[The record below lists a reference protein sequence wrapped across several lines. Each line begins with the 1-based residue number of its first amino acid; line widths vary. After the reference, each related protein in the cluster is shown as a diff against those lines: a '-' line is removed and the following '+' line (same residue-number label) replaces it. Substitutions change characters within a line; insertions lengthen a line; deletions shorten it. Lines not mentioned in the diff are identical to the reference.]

1 MFCEECGTELE
12 PGARFCE
19 TCGTPVPQEEKHIS
33 FENGIILTNLNK
45 LASQLGTSKDSINN
59 LLSEY
64 IDFSKQRSVSYTLLN
79 LENQNDITIDKVI
92 STLKTSSITSKIKYV
107 FILGNEEIIPV
118 IEYQNESGDQDENVP
133 SDLPY
138 SILASTSPWNGINYS
153 FDKMLRTGRLVT
165 YPGEGFEKFAV
176 YFKNVMHY
184 QNSFPR
190 ITPYSLSAK
199 VWKMETDFE
208 YKKISEPYLKSC
220 DSSPEITVSTV
231 ENFISKD
238 SNLLLFN
245 LHGSNQTKFWYGQ
258 EGQDFPEA
266 FEPKNIDALNGPFI
280 IGVEACYGANYKGAF
295 TEESSILVKAM
306 QSGCISFLGSSR
318 IAYGTS
324 EPEGNNAD
332 FMIGEYLKQIKN
344 GVSAGDA
351 HVAGIQRVV
360 CDTKEFSDV
369 EIKTIAEFNLFGDPS
384 ISTGPFAKEQTEAA
398 AQSSSSS
405 TSTTSK
411 TFAGNFSSLNVKM
424 PDIKGTVRLSLA
436 KVDSK
441 IEAAINTYVYEKYTF
456 MKDCLART
464 YKVEGKDLFQ
474 SIYSKEGAKGGIIN
488 QTVRIYYDRN
498 GAIKKEMESK

>member
-1 MFCEECGTELE
+1 MFCEECGAQLE

-19 TCGTPVPQEEKHIS
+19 NCGTPVPQEEKHIS
-33 FENGIILTNLNK
+33 FENGIFLTNLNK

-64 IDFSKQRSVSYTLLN
+64 IDFSKQRGVSYTLLN

-165 YPGEGFEKFAV
+165 YTGEGFEKFAV

-190 ITPYSLSAK
+190 ITSYSLSAK

-208 YKKISEPYLKSC
+208 YKKISEPYLKAC

-280 IGVEACYGANYKGAF
+280 IGVEACYGANYKGSF
-295 TEESSILVKAM
+295 TEDNSILVKAL

-318 IAYGTS
+318 IAYGTP
-324 EPEGNNAD
+324 EPEGNCAD

-344 GVSAGDA
+344 GVCDKKLSDEEQAA
-351 HVAGIQRVV
+351 VV
-360 CDTKEFSDV
+360 K
-369 EIKTIAEFNLFGDPS
+369 A
-384 ISTGPFAKEQTEAA
+384 ISK
-398 AQSSSSS
+398 
-405 TSTTSK
+405 
-411 TFAGNFSSLNVKM
+411 
-424 PDIKGTVRLSLA
+424 
-436 KVDSK
+436 
-441 IEAAINTYVYEKYTF
+441 
-456 MKDCLART
+456 
-464 YKVEGKDLFQ
+464 
-474 SIYSKEGAKGGIIN
+474 
-488 QTVRIYYDRN
+488 
-498 GAIKKEMESK
+498 